1 MWLSLAVLLS
11 ASCVCLAQDKVKI
24 KIKIKIKTPEALEM
38 SDNPGLRSRR
48 MVGGILAPHVPWQAM
63 VYLSDNVMNGG
74 FAGGALIS
82 DRWVLTAGRNLFVRK
97 SRQDTQGKEPTIP
110 KVYLGITR
118 HSQADASKEVAVE
131 KVVLHPGFQNVS
143 DWDNDLAL
151 IQLKEPFNLS
161 EAVMPIPLPERGE
174 DLAEAAQ
181 EKGIITGWG
190 WGVHFT
196 PAESLKHLVLPVAS
210 HGSCKAEYNPGG
222 QVLSSTPTVDDNMF
236 CTGASKYQENVC
248 FGDAGGALAVQD
260 PKDGRVYAAGILS
273 FDKACAVRKYAV
285 YMKLSAYMPWINSVL
300 RGDSEKSTSLRSS
313 VMSEMYSRQL

>member
-1 MWLSLAVLLS
+1 MWSSLAVLLA
-11 ASCVCLAQDKVKI
+11 ASCVCLAKDNI
-24 KIKIKIKTPEALEM
+24 KIKIKIKTKSIDEI
-38 SDNPGLRSRR
+38 SDDSDLRFRR
-48 MVGGILAPHVPWQAM
+48 MVRGTLAPHVPWQAM
-63 VYLSDNVMNGG
+63 VYLSKNVMNGG

-97 SRQDTQGKEPTIP
+97 SRQDTKGKEPIIP

-118 HSQADASKEVAVE
+118 HSQANDSKEVAVE
-131 KVVLHPGFQNVS
+131 KVVLHPGFQSVS

-151 IQLKEPFNLS
+151 IQLKEPFTLS

-210 HGSCKAEYNPGG
+210 HSSCKAEYNRGG

-236 CTGASKYQENVC
+236 CTGASRYQENVC

-273 FDKACAVRKYAV
+273 FDKTCAVEKYAV

-300 RGDSEKSTSLRSS
+300 RGDSETSASLRSS